1 MSSQQIVQYKIIWYK
16 VIDKIIHK
24 FTFKMGFGE
33 NILAVGASWFP
44 NGMETARATTTATR
58 YIQSAGDQCDNES
71 T

>member
-1 MSSQQIVQYKIIWYK
+1 
-16 VIDKIIHK
+16 
-24 FTFKMGFGE
+24 MGFGE